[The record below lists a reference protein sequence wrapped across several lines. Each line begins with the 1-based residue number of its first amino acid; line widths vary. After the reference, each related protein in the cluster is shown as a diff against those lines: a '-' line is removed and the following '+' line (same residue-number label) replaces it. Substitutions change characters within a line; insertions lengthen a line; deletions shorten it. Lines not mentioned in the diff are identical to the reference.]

1 MGAGDAVLGRE
12 GEAGEMSE
20 PRIDE
25 QTEKEMIESILRLYV
40 PKENWQCA
48 STVADHIAIKL
59 TERRALIR
67 ERRKKA
73 KLGK

>member
-1 MGAGDAVLGRE
+1 
-12 GEAGEMSE
+12 MSE

-40 PKENWQCA
+40 PKENWQCTG
-48 STVADHIAIKL
+48 TVAAHIAIKL

-67 ERRKKA
+67 GRRKK
-73 KLGK
+73 KEPR